1 MNHTP
6 LEDQVHDS
14 LHRTADT
21 LERTPFTIGDVRT
34 RARRIQRRRT
44 AAAGAAVAAVLAIAV
59 PVGLSTVGPAQR
71 SEIPPATQ
79 PPTPRVATGTVLVD
93 PRSAE
98 AIDRTPVSLMDVDG
112 PSLITPD
119 GTIDLPR
126 VYDTLT
132 PYRGGWLGVA
142 VNDAPDLPSAVVE
155 VLDADLEVV
164 GGGSPTG
171 GLAVRPDGQRVAWSE
186 YADGRWQVV
195 VADTSGA
202 AEPVRTAFPP
212 APESHRVEPVGFVSD
227 DEVAVRQFD
236 DTTRT
241 ATYVV
246 GSGQPVEVPGLLQ
259 VDSSSPASGVVAG
272 LAKVTLQESCSAV
285 VSGLS
290 PTGVPAWETCD
301 HRLGPFSP
309 SGAYVVGLD
318 PETDGNGSPTVT
330 VLDAASGEEVVTFE
344 AVLPPRTVGGF
355 WTQMAWEGDEAL
367 VVRMWQP
374 EDQHMMRLGLDGTVR
389 RIDVPSAGVSGLSV
403 AVPS

>member
-14 LHRTADT
+14 LHRTAAP
-21 LERTPFTIGDVRT
+21 LERAPFTVGDVRT
-34 RARRIQRRRT
+34 RARQIQRRRT

-71 SEIPPATQ
+71 SEVPPATQ
-79 PPTPRVATGTVLVD
+79 PPTPQLATGTVLVD
-93 PRSAE
+93 PRSADTV
-98 AIDRTPVSLMDVDG
+98 DRAPVPLMDVDG

-119 GTIDLPR
+119 GTIDLPK

-132 PYRGGWLGVA
+132 PYRDGWLGVA
-142 VNDAPDLPSAVVE
+142 VNDAPDLPFAVIE

-164 GGGSPTG
+164 GGGSATG

-186 YADGRWQVV
+186 YDGERWQVV
-195 VADTSGA
+195 LADTSGG

-212 APESHRVEPVGFVSD
+212 APESHRVEPVGFVSE

-236 DTTRT
+236 DTLRT

-246 GSGQPVEVPGLLQ
+246 GSGRPVEVPGLLQ
-259 VDSSSPASGVVAG
+259 AESSSPASGVVAG
-272 LAKVTLQESCSAV
+272 LSRITRQESCSAV
-285 VSGLS
+285 VGASAPAGG
-290 PTGVPAWETCD
+290 TAWETCD
-301 HRLGPFSP
+301 HRLGAFSP

-318 PETDGNGSPTVT
+318 PESDGNGSPTVT
-330 VLDAASGEEVVTFE
+330 VLDAATGEEVVTFE

-367 VVRMWQP
+367 VVRMWQR
-374 EDQHMMRLGLDGTVR
+374 EDYHVMRLGLDGTVR
-389 RIDVPSAGVSGLSV
+389 RIDIPGAGVSGLSV
-403 AVPS
+403 AVPG